1 MINCRRDFLKT
12 GFTLCAAPVIL
23 AGSGITKLIPSLYS
37 GTENPVEA
45 RYYNKL
51 ENKKIQCKLCPRECT
66 IDNLERGYCGVREN
80 REGVYYTLV
89 HSQVVTYH
97 IDPVEKKPLFHFMPG
112 EEAFSFATVGCN
124 VECKFCQNWQIS
136 QIRPE
141 QTKNYY
147 VPPKSIAEQAKKNNT
162 KIIAYTYSEPV
173 IFYEY
178 MYDTILCGNEK
189 GIKSV
194 MISNGFINPEP
205 LKKLCEII
213 SGIKIDL
220 KAITDTF
227 YKKIV
232 SAELKPV
239 LNSLVTIKKS
249 KTWLEIVYLVI
260 PTLNDSEKEFKDVAK
275 WIKENLGTDVPLHF
289 TRFYPQYKLL
299 NLPPTPI
306 ETLNRA
312 KQIADSEGLNY
323 VYVGN
328 VPGNSAENTYCPK
341 CKNMLIERSGFYIKS
356 NKIKKNHCSFCNNYI
371 PGVFN

>member
-1 MINCRRDFLKT
+1 MKSNRRDFLKT
-12 GFTLCAAPVIL
+12 GIALCSTPVIM
-23 AGSGITKLIPSLYS
+23 GVIKQHNFFNKLSLEKES
-37 GTENPVEA
+37 LVEA
-45 RYYNKL
+45 KYYNKL
-51 ENKKIQCKLCPRECT
+51 ENKKIQCKLCPRECI

-80 REGVYYTLV
+80 REGTYYTLV
-89 HSQVVTYH
+89 HSQAVTFH
-97 IDPVEKKPLFHFMPG
+97 IDPIEKKPLFHFLPG
-112 EEAFSFATVGCN
+112 ENAFSFATVGCN

-147 VPPKSIAEQAKKNNT
+147 FPPKSIAESAKKNNC
-162 KIIAYTYSEPV
+162 KVIAYTYSEPV

-178 MYDTILCGNEK
+178 MYDTILAGNEK

-205 LKKLCEII
+205 LKKLCEVI

-220 KAITDTF
+220 KAITESF
-227 YKKIV
+227 YKKYV
-232 SAELKPV
+232 TAELKPV
-239 LNSLVTIKKS
+239 LNTITQIKKS
-249 KTWLEIVYLVI
+249 SVWLEIVYLVI
-260 PTLNDSEKEFKDVAK
+260 PTLNDNEKEFKELAK
-275 WIKENLGTDVPLHF
+275 WIKQNVGTDVPLHF
-289 TRFYPQYKLL
+289 TRFYPQYKLM

-306 ETLNRA
+306 KTLNIA
-312 KQIADSEGLNY
+312 KEIADSEGLNY

-328 VPGNSAENTYCPK
+328 VPGNPGENTYCPK
-341 CKNMLIERSGFYIKS
+341 CKNTLIERAGYFIKS

>member
-1 MINCRRDFLKT
+1 MSINRRKFIKNCS
-12 GFTLCAAPVIL
+12 CAAASSLFYNEVFS
-23 AGSGITKLIPSLYS
+23 GSLQGASRAEHL
-37 GTENPVEA
+37 VEA
-45 RYYNKL
+45 RYYEKL
-51 ENKKIQCKLCPRECT
+51 ENKKIKCLLCPRECV

-97 IDPVEKKPLFHFMPG
+97 VDPVEKKPLFHFLPG
-112 EEAFSFATVGCN
+112 ESAFSFATVGCN
-124 VECKFCQNWQIS
+124 VECRFCQNWQIS

-141 QTKNYY
+141 QTKNYFI
-147 VPPKSIAEQAKKNNT
+147 PPKNIAEHSKKNNC

-178 MYDTILCGNEK
+178 MYDTILKGNEL

-194 MISNGFINPEP
+194 MISNGYINPEP
-205 LKKLCEII
+205 LKKLCEVI

-220 KAITDTF
+220 KAISDTF
-227 YKKIV
+227 YKKYV
-232 SAELKPV
+232 SAEIKPV
-239 LNSLVTIKKS
+239 LSSLEVIKKS

-260 PTLNDSEKEFKDVAK
+260 PTLNDSEEEFKQLSRWVK
-275 WIKENLGTDVPLHF
+275 QNLGCDVPLHF

-306 ETLNRA
+306 NTLNKA
-312 KQIADSEGLNY
+312 KQIADREGLNF

-328 VPGNSAENTYCPK
+328 VPGNSGENTYCPK
-341 CKNMLIERSGFYIKS
+341 CKNLLIERAGYFIKQ
-356 NKIKKNHCSFCNNYI
+356 NNVKKGRCSSCNNNI
-371 PGVFN
+371 PGVFI

>member
-1 MINCRRDFLKT
+1 MNNRRRDFLKT
-12 GFTLCAAPVIL
+12 GFALCSAPLAL
-23 AGSGITKLIPSLYS
+23 AGSGLSNIIPSFYS
-37 GTENPVEA
+37 GKENLVEA
-45 RYYNKL
+45 RFYNKL
-51 ENKKIQCKLCPRECT
+51 ENKKIQCKLCPRECI

-80 REGVYYTLV
+80 RDGVYYTLV
-89 HSQVVTYH
+89 HSQAVTYH
-97 IDPVEKKPLFHFMPG
+97 VDPVEKKPLFHFMPG

-136 QIRPE
+136 QTRPE
-141 QTKNYY
+141 QTKNFYI
-147 VPPKSIAEQAKKNNT
+147 PPKSIAEQALKNNT
-162 KIIAYTYSEPV
+162 KVIAYTYSEPV

-178 MYDTILCGNEK
+178 MYDTIVKGNEN

-220 KAITDTF
+220 KAFSETF
-227 YKKIV
+227 YKKYV

-239 LNSLVTIKKS
+239 LNTLANIRKS
-249 KTWLEIVYLVI
+249 RTWLEIVYLVI
-260 PTLNDSEKEFKDVAK
+260 PTLNDSEKEFKEAAK
-275 WIKENLGTDVPLHF
+275 WIKQNLGANVPLHF

-306 ETLNRA
+306 NTLNTA

-323 VYVGN
+323 VYIGN
-328 VPGNSAENTYCPK
+328 VPGNSGENTYCPK
-341 CKNMLIERSGFYIKS
+341 CKNMLIERSGYYIKS
-356 NKIKKNHCSFCNNYI
+356 NKIKNSHCSFCNNFI